1 MAGASGASGG
11 TYGYRRITAR
21 ADAGSEPGGRV
32 GEWTVRSIMGEEGL
46 VARVARR
53 RRRHGSYGGEISE
66 APPNLLRDERG
77 RHDFGAD
84 APNEKWVTDVTE
96 FRIPAGKA
104 CLSPIVDCF
113 DGMPLSWSISTS
125 PDAEMAN
132 SSLLGACEWLREGDR
147 PTVHSDRGGH
157 YRWPGRV
164 GICEADGLAG
174 SMSRKGARPRRREVR
189 GLLRPPRDRALLR
202 VRSGRGCNRR
212 ARENARRVPEVARG
226 RRDQE
231 RPRSWEPD
239 AAREGFGV
247 GSTDVGQLTG
257 YPEDYDEDEEAG
269 AGVRFGE
276 AGESRASTFD
286 VTLLSRGE
294 VGGGDESPWPTIGAS
309 VGLGTTAGAELDPL
323 AGHARGID
331 RRLGHHGGGARS
343 APRARD
349 LDHTPCHAAGSAC
362 VQQALATGIP
372 SPTDRSSRLRRP
384 PLHASPTMI
393 DPVGRTGSPRLPR
406 EGKT

>member
-1 MAGASGASGG
+1 MAGAFEASGG
-11 TYGYRRITAR
+11 TYGHGRITAR

-53 RRRHGSYGGEISE
+53 RRRHGSHGGGVPE

-77 RHDFGAD
+77 RHDLGAD
-84 APNEKWVTDVTE
+84 APNEKWVTDAAGS
-96 FRIPAGKA
+96 RAPAGKA

-113 DGMPLSWSISTS
+113 DGMPPGRAVSTS

-147 PTVHSDRGGH
+147 TAARSDRGSH

-174 SMSRKGARPRRREVR
+174 PVPGKGARPRRREVR
-189 GLLRPPRDRALLR
+189 GPHRPPRDRVLLR
-202 VRSGRGCNRR
+202 VRSGRGCDRR
-212 ARENARRVPEVARG
+212 ARGNARRVPEVARG
-226 RRDQE
+226 RRDQG

-239 AAREGFGV
+239 AARERFGV
-247 GSTDVGQLTG
+247 GGTDVGQLIG

-269 AGVRFGE
+269 VEVRFGE

-286 VTLLSRGE
+286 AALPSRGE
-294 VGGGDESPWPTIGAS
+294 VGGGDESPWPTIGAN
-309 VGLGTTAGAELDPL
+309 VGLGTTAGAGLDL
-323 AGHARGID
+323 LIEHVKGID
-331 RRLGHHGGGARS
+331 RRLGYHRGGA
-343 APRARD
+343 
-349 LDHTPCHAAGSAC
+349 
-362 VQQALATGIP
+362 
-372 SPTDRSSRLRRP
+372 
-384 PLHASPTMI
+384 
-393 DPVGRTGSPRLPR
+393 
-406 EGKT
+406 